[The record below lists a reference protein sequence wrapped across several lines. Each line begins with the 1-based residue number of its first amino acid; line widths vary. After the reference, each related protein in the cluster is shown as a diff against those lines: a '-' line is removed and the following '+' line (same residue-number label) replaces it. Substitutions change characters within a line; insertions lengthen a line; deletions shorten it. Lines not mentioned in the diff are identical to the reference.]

1 MMVEFYRGVW
11 VVAYRELLR
20 LFQERSRMLSSLAFP
35 LMFLAVFGAGFSRI
49 VDPMAQNVDFIQFM
63 YPGILSM
70 TVLMSSM
77 FSGMSIVWDREFGF
91 LKEIMVAPISRTGI
105 VLGKAIGGS
114 ITAIVQG
121 SILLILAPLVGISLT
136 FLLVVKFL
144 GIALLLALSLS
155 GFGILVATRMRS
167 QQGFQMVMQL
177 LIFPLIFLSGVFFPV
192 DNVSP
197 WLQVIAK
204 INPLTYGVDAVRQVF
219 LNENLAASS
228 LTDLANSG
236 IGVTVNGHRMG
247 VGEDV
252 LIIGFGNYSF
262 VFCSLV
268 FFTSGIAHRKFISK
282 LGITYLKD
290 FEKESVSLSKI
301 L

>member
-1 MMVEFYRGVW
+1 M
-11 VVAYRELLR
+11 
-20 LFQERSRMLSSLAFP
+20 
-35 LMFLAVFGAGFSRI
+35 
-49 VDPMAQNVDFIQFM
+49 
-63 YPGILSM
+63 
-70 TVLMSSM
+70 
-77 FSGMSIVWDREFGF
+77 
-91 LKEIMVAPISRTGI
+91 
-105 VLGKAIGGS
+105 GKAIGGS

-247 VGEDV
+247 IGEDV
-252 LIIGFGNYSF
+252 LIILVLGTILLSSAVWSF
-262 VFCSLV
+262 S
-268 FFTSGIAHRKFISK
+268 RQ
-282 LGITYLKD
+282 
-290 FEKESVSLSKI
+290 E
-301 L
+301 